1 MSGSDALEE
10 VTSRL
15 ARALDEIEKTVAERR
30 QSDLKAGTL
39 EEQVQTLTANLGAER
54 ERSERLAAASE
65 EVSDRLDTAI
75 NSVRTILGTPN

>member
-10 VTSRL
+10 AISRL
-15 ARALDEIEKTVAERR
+15 ARALDNIEKTIADRR
-30 QSDLKAGTL
+30 QGDLKAEAL
-39 EEQVQTLTANLGAER
+39 EEQVQSLSANLGAER

-75 NSVRTILGTPN
+75 DTVRTMLGTQS